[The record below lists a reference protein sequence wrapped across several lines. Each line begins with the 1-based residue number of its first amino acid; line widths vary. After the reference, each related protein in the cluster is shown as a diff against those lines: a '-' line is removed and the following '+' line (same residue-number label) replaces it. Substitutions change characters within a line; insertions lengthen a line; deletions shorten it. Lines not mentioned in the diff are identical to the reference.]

1 MKETAIPVSVH
12 ERAILAVQAQDAL
25 NMHLVWM
32 ERGYAF
38 LKGKAHGLP
47 DGFVRS
53 VQVCPVGTWLQ
64 ERLDPVF
71 RGLPLFERTNR
82 LHEEFHVVLDQLFAQ
97 DIANVPAHN
106 RQRFHQVGDDLT
118 RALEEW
124 IALGKSANA

>member
-1 MKETAIPVSVH
+1 MKEAALPLSVQ

-25 NMHLVWM
+25 NMHFVWM

-38 LKGKAHGLP
+38 LKGKPHNLP
-47 DGFVRS
+47 AGFVRS
-53 VQVCPVGTWLQ
+53 DDVCPVGTWLR
-64 ERLDPVF
+64 ERINPVF
-71 RGLPLFERTNR
+71 RGLPLFERTNS

-97 DIANVPAHN
+97 DIANVPAQN

-124 IALGKSANA
+124 TALGKSANA